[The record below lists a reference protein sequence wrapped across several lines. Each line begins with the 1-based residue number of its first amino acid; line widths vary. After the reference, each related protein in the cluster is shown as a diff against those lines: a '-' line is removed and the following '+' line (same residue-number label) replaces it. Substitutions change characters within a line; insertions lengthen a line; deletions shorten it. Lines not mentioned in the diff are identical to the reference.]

1 MRETQELRAEPRSGT
16 GKGAAFQIR
25 QKGLVPGVIYGGK
38 EEPQNIAVDY
48 RTLERH
54 VETGTFLTTLLML
67 EVDGKKTRVLPR
79 ALQVDPVSDRPV
91 HIDFMRLTEGAKIRI
106 AIPVHFHNQGES
118 PGLKRGGVLNVVQH
132 DIDVICPADNIP
144 DTIEVDLTGLDIHDS
159 IHISS
164 ITLPEGVKSIIRG
177 RDFTI
182 CSIVAPT
189 SVIEEQRAAAAAAAA
204 AALLPPPEE
213 GEVSEEGAVPGAPGA
228 PGAAPAA
235 GAAAAPGGSGAAPA
249 AGAPA
254 KAPEKK

>member
-1 MRETQELRAEPRSGT
+1 MRETQELRAEPRAGT

-25 QKGLVPGVIYGGK
+25 RKGLVPGVIYGGQ
-38 EEPQNIAVDY
+38 EEPQNVSVDY

-91 HIDFMRLTEGAKIRI
+91 HIDFMRLSEGAKIRI
-106 AIPVHFHNQGES
+106 AIPVHFFNQGES

-164 ITLPEGVKSIIRG
+164 INLPEGVKSIIRG

-189 SVIEEQRAAAAAAAA
+189 SVIEEQKAAAAAAAA
-204 AALLPPPEE
+204 AALLPPVEE
-213 GEVSEEGAVPGAPGA
+213 GEVPEEGAVPGAPGA

-235 GAAAAPGGSGAAPA
+235 GAAAAPGAAGAAPA

>member
-1 MRETQELRAEPRSGT
+1 MRETQELRAEPRAGT
-16 GKGAAFQIR
+16 GKGASFQIR
-25 QKGLVPGVIYGGK
+25 RQGLVPGVIYGGK
-38 EEPQNIAVDY
+38 DAPENITVDF

-54 VETGTFLTTLLML
+54 VETGTFLTTLFML
-67 EVDGKKTRVLPR
+67 EVNGKKTRVLPR

-91 HIDFMRLTEGAKIRI
+91 HIDFMRLSEGAKIRI
-106 AIPVHFHNQGES
+106 AIPVHFRNQGES

-144 DTIEVDLTGLDIHDS
+144 DTIEVDLTGLDIHDT

-164 ITLPEGVKSIIRG
+164 ITLPEGVKPIVRG

-189 SVIEEQRAAAAAAAA
+189 SVIEEQKAAAAAAAA
-204 AALLPPPEE
+204 AALAPPVEE
-213 GEVSEEGAVPGAPGA
+213 GEVPPEGAAPAA

-235 GAAAAPGGSGAAPA
+235 GAAAAAPAGAAPA